1 MCMCVYLDR
10 TKEPELG
17 SAKGCLFFV
26 DNYSVCP
33 AQEGPV
39 SFKTEISENI
49 LYHLPSLASII

>member
-1 MCMCVYLDR
+1 MCMCVYL
-10 TKEPELG
+10 EPELG

-49 LYHLPSLASII
+49 LHHLPSLASII